1 MFYNLLY
8 MQINKNN
15 LKFLEQIFDKN
26 MILEQVKKEIF
37 KDISSNGKSI
47 PFNLGEEKKYN
58 PFLNQECEMG
68 SEFKQKNKYD

>member
-1 MFYNLLY
+1 
-8 MQINKNN
+8 
-15 LKFLEQIFDKN
+15 

-68 SEFKQKNKYD
+68 SEFKQKNKYSNLDFFKFLREKKDHF